1 MLDKARDDGS
11 ASALGLPPPTV
22 ALPYPHS
29 WPPRVSFRGALA
41 FSAIVVGDG
50 DRVG

>member
-1 MLDKARDDGS
+1 MLDKAGDDGS
-11 ASALGLPPPTV
+11 ASTPGSPLPAV

-41 FSAIVVGDG
+41 FSAVVVGDG